1 MSKIFNCSRQR
12 AMHLAQEVLREMK
25 LRKENVDTG
34 SSTILAS
41 RGWNFLS
48 SSKEIEITMYA
59 DENRVEVAVDVQPR
73 MKALDFGT
81 SEYIEEDFLLRMRD
95 RLN

>member
-1 MSKIFNCSRQR
+1 
-12 AMHLAQEVLREMK
+12 MHLAQEIIREMK
-25 LRKENVDTG
+25 LRKESVDTA

-48 SSKEIEITMYA
+48 PGKEIEINMYA
-59 DENRVEVAVDVQPR
+59 DEDRVEVAVNVETK
-73 MKALDFGT
+73 MKAFDFGT
-81 SEYIEEDFLLRMRD
+81 SEYLEEDFLLRMRD